1 MKGFLAHTVIIA
13 GLAAVATV
21 SAPCLAAEVKADREQ
36 LRKSLSEAQA
46 RLDTAASE
54 VADLSRQL
62 YGDHEGDVVRFTRAG
77 RRGAMQGVISGTE
90 KARDTGVEIVGLR
103 SGRPAEASC
112 LRPADVIR
120 A

>member
-36 LRKSLSEAQA
+36 LRKSLSDAQA
-46 RLDTAASE
+46 RLDTAANE

-62 YGDHEGDVVRFTRAG
+62 YGDHEGDIVRFTRAV
-77 RRGAMQGVISGTE
+77 RRGAMLGVNIGTE
-90 KARDTGVEIVGLR
+90 KRSEERRVGKECR
-103 SGRPAEASC
+103 
-112 LRPADVIR
+112 
-120 A
+120 